1 LEEQQ
6 NEITLKTFSQTLVGL
21 AEQALS
27 FRRDVV
33 DRDYL
38 NKFYEDYLMPQENK
52 KYLSAQNKDLAH
64 KLKAETV
71 LMERSYLRGWQQLK
85 HHGQILVPRMRTLV
99 AEDKDSLDGQLNALN
114 ALSTIRLEEAEL
126 RKQIVDNCLRLT
138 EKNKQF
144 TFNNSALVSGL
155 RGLALSPSLNDKE
168 RQLSSHLSARL
179 DIAGL
184 SFSQMIDAAWSLCA
198 LELY

>member
-1 LEEQQ
+1 
-6 NEITLKTFSQTLVGL
+6 
-21 AEQALS
+21 
-27 FRRDVV
+27 
-33 DRDYL
+33 
-38 NKFYEDYLMPQENK
+38 MPQENK